1 MKMSDDQFVNDAGVE
16 NGSSTEDANNFNNA
30 SSSEDNGESF
40 MATETS
46 QPEATSDEAAK
57 ETEVTTDAADSTETA
72 KPAETNG
79 TAKPKIDKKN
89 LQPECFRK
97 VFVGSLNYTTT
108 EETMREHFGK
118 FGDIVDCVIMK
129 ESKSGKSRGFG
140 FVTYMNQAMVDEM
153 MKSRPHK
160 LDGRE
165 LETKRA
171 TPREEA
177 GKPGAE
183 TSTKKLFVGAIK
195 EGLTEEHLKE
205 YFGKYGTIEDCI
217 VMKDKESGKPRGFGF
232 VSFDDYDPIDKIV
245 LEKNHTVNNQAVA
258 VKKALPKDQTV
269 SGRNQNGNNNNNNH
283 NGNFNNNRNG
293 GNRNNHN
300 GNNRG
305 GGNFNR
311 NNNNNRGNFNRNNN
325 NNNNDEFNNNSFNDN
340 NGGFNNF
347 SNDGGGNFN
356 GNSNSNGNGP
366 NGNYNPNGSFNFA
379 LIAQKMLQAANMN
392 PQNGGGNGGNNNFQN
407 GNNFNGM
414 NGAGGQMNGNNRG
427 RSGGPMRAG
436 GHRGGQRGNAGPYQ
450 NKQKQQQQN

>member
-1 MKMSDDQFVNDAGVE
+1 MKMSDDQFVNEAAE
-16 NGSSTEDANNFNNA
+16 NGNDDVNNFNNEEMP
-30 SSSEDNGESF
+30 EDNNNDGFNNNNNNNDASESNGNYTNGNENPP
-40 MATETS
+40 ATEN
-46 QPEATSDEAAK
+46 SDEAK
-57 ETEVTTDAADSTETA
+57 KV
-72 KPAETNG
+72 NG
-79 TAKPKIDKKN
+79 KDKKN

-140 FVTYMNQAMVDEM
+140 FVTYQDQSMVDEM

-183 TSTKKLFVGAIK
+183 MSTKKLFVGAIK
-195 EGLTEEHLKE
+195 EGMTEEHLKE
-205 YFGKYGTIEDCI
+205 YFGKYGKIEDCI

-245 LEKNHTVNNQAVA
+245 LEKNHTINSQAVA
-258 VKKALPKDQTV
+258 VKKALPKDQTL
-269 SGRNQNGNNNNNNH
+269 SGRNQNNNNNY
-283 NGNFNNNRNG
+283 NGNF
-293 GNRNNHN
+293 
-300 GNNRG
+300 
-305 GGNFNR
+305 
-311 NNNNNRGNFNRNNN
+311 NNNNNRGNNNRNNNHNGRNNNFRNNN
-325 NNNNDEFNNNSFNDN
+325 NNGRFNNGHNNHHFNNDDFNNNNFND

-347 SNDGGGNFN
+347 SNGNGNGNGNFN
-356 GNSNSNGNGP
+356 GNAPNGNG
-366 NGNYNPNGSFNFA
+366 NGMPGFNFA

-392 PQNGGGNGGNNNFQN
+392 GGPNGNQN
-407 GNNFNGM
+407 GNNFN
-414 NGAGGQMNGNNRG
+414 NNNGNNFQGNGQFNGGHMNGQFNGNKRG
-427 RSGGPMRAG
+427 GGPIRAG
-436 GHRGGQRGNAGPYQ
+436 GNRGGRNGPYQ
-450 NKQKQQQQN
+450 NKKN